1 MWDRRCERGV
11 RKWKLGERENNWEI
25 TRSER
30 GGGSYWGKRGWE
42 PAEEGLGTGRGEVR
56 TGREGDENWDR
67 GVGTGRE
74 EVRVGREWGR
84 LEERG

>member
-1 MWDRRCERGV
+1 M
-11 RKWKLGERENNWEI
+11 
-25 TRSER
+25 
-30 GGGSYWGKRGWE
+30 
-42 PAEEGLGTGRGEVR
+42 R